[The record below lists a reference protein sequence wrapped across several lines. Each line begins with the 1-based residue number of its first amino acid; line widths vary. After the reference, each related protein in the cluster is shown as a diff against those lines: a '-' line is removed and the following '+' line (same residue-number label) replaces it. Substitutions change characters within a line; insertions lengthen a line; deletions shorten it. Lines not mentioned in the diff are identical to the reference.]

1 MNGKSPPQDLVLP
14 PPASG
19 EELPLFSA
27 LQRRHT
33 ERKISAAPLPAQ
45 LLGNLLWAGCG
56 VNRLSGPFGLAGRT
70 APSASNSQEIDVYV
84 ARPEAAYHYDP
95 AQHRLVVAAAEDLR
109 GAAITPGQEGMW
121 PTAPVQLIYVAD
133 LERLDHTPGLDEPRL
148 HAPEMQK
155 AYCYVDCGLIAG
167 HAGLFAAASGLAA
180 WFHNCDRPAL
190 HAGLHLRPMQRVLF
204 AQSVGY
210 PEAQAHGAMTA

>member
-1 MNGKSPPQDLVLP
+1 MRGKSPPHDLFLP
-14 PPASG
+14 APAAG

-33 ERKISAAPLPAQ
+33 ERQISAAPLSEP

-84 ARPEAAYHYDP
+84 ARQEAAYRYDP
-95 AQHRLVVAAAEDLR
+95 AQHRLVVVAAEDLR
-109 GAAITPGQEGMW
+109 GEAITPGQEGMW
-121 PTAPVQLIYVAD
+121 PAAPVQLIYVAD
-133 LERLDHTPGLDEPRL
+133 LDRLDHTQGLDEPRL

-167 HAGLFAAASGLAA
+167 NIGLFAAASGLAA

-210 PEAQAHGAMTA
+210 PEEKTRGAVTT